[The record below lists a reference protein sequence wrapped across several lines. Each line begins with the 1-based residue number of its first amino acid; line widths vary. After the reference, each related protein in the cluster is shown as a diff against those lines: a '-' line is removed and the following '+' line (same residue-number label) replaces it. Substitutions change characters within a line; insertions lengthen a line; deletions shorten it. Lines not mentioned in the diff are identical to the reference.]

1 MTCSTRWRFRTAPE
15 MGALRRFEM
24 SEELYFD
31 RLHRQLDVLLGSID
45 AAANAMGMLID
56 LQLNERAYVVSV
68 AATI

>member
-1 MTCSTRWRFRTAPE
+1 
-15 MGALRRFEM
+15 MGALRRFET